1 MISGNST
8 KRTVTV
14 AGIAGGN
21 TKLNPDPAPI
31 PVLRPRLPSAEAILP
46 YLKRIDQERVYSNWG
61 PLVQELSER
70 LCTTFSLPPGCV
82 ITANSGTSALMGAIL
97 AVAGYASTQRRLA
110 LVPDFTFA
118 ATALAVQL
126 CGYEVVVVPCSRQSW
141 SFSPEQILDYGSEV
155 LRDVGLIVPVAPFGR
170 PVSQA
175 AWKAFQRRTGI
186 PVVIDGAACFEALM
200 DGDMAGDIPVA
211 LSFHATKSFGVGEGG
226 CVVTAAPEN
235 GERVFRALNFGFF
248 GNRDAALISL
258 NGKMS
263 EYAAAVGLAELDGWQ
278 EKRNAYLGVFQ
289 RYRSAMGDLGRGR
302 RLWGPPEI
310 SSSYILLECASSAEA
325 QALTQTLA
333 RESIDTRLWYGAGI
347 NQQSHF
353 KHARRLADPP
363 DGVVDAGALVGL
375 PVAPDLTREDV
386 DRVCAAVRRQL
397 T

>member
-8 KRTVTV
+8 GRTLRV
-14 AGIAGGN
+14 ASIAGGN
-21 TKLNPDPAPI
+21 TEPDPRPAPI

-46 YLKRIDQERVYSNWG
+46 YLKKIDQERVYSNWG
-61 PLVQELSER
+61 PLVQEFSER

-97 AVAGYASTQRRLA
+97 AVAGYAPAQRRLA

-141 SFSPEQILDYGSEV
+141 SFSPEQILDYGADV
-155 LRDVGLIVPVAPFGR
+155 LREVGLIVPVAPFGR

-175 AWKAFQRRTGI
+175 AWKSFQQRTGI

-200 DGDMAGDIPVA
+200 DGDMAGEIPVA

-226 CVVTAAPEN
+226 CVVSSKPAIA
-235 GERVFRALNFGFF
+235 ERVFQALNFGFL
-248 GNRDAALISL
+248 GSRDSALLSL

-263 EYAAAVGLAELDGWQ
+263 EYAAAVGLAELDGWR
-278 EKRNAYLGVFQ
+278 EKRNAYLGAFHQ
-289 RYRSAMGDLGRGR
+289 YKTTMRDIGRGR

-310 SSSYILLECASSAEA
+310 SSSYVLLECTSSGEA
-325 QALTQTLA
+325 AGLMQALEWA
-333 RESIDTRLWYGAGI
+333 DIGSRLWYGLGI
-347 NQQSHF
+347 RQQTQF
-353 KHARRLADPP
+353 KGARCLPEPQDAAVDP
-363 DGVVDAGALVGL
+363 ACLVGL
-375 PVAPDLTREDV
+375 PVAPDISPEDV
-386 DRVCAAVRRQL
+386 ARVCAVVRRQL
-397 T
+397 L